1 MKTKKMIW
9 KQLTLRIPPDVH
21 QAIKVRAA
29 EDGQTIGVI
38 VEGLIRKYLVGGKR
52 A

>member
-1 MKTKKMIW
+1 MKTKKTIW

-21 QAIKVRAA
+21 QAITVKAA
-29 EDGQTIGVI
+29 EEDRTIAVI
-38 VEGLIRKYLVGGKR
+38 VEGLIRQYLVGGKR

>member
-1 MKTKKMIW
+1 MKTKEKTWSQMTI
-9 KQLTLRIPPDVH
+9 RVPPEVH

-29 EDGQTIGVI
+29 EDGQTIAVI

>member
-1 MKTKKMIW
+1 MKTKKTIW

-21 QAIKVRAA
+21 QALKVKAA
-29 EDGQTIGVI
+29 EEDRTIAVI

>member
-1 MKTKKMIW
+1 MKTKKTIW

-21 QAIKVRAA
+21 QAIKVKAA
-29 EDGQTIGVI
+29 EEDRTIAVI
-38 VEGLIRKYLVGGKR
+38 VEGLIRQYLVGGKR